1 MFDWLR
7 KIFMVKV
14 VGKPEVEEGHEYPAP
29 YYWVWRWNNEE

>member
-14 VGKPEVEEGHEYPAP
+14 VGKGYFEDGHWVTAP